1 MAVFAATPRSTRIFL
16 SLAAASELKWIR
28 GDDSRRAPRRRRRR
42 CCGASCKGEL
52 CCCVKRC
59 CLKAGVPPLTCC
71 ESFVDKEVCC
81 QCGLCC
87 CALGCKCPS
96 TCIKH
101 QGQCCC
107 VVNNIACPCD
117 EEVPLTCAL
126 CFFACHPVGVRRP
139 SLPRLAAH
147 ATSRAALRHL
157 RAHQRSLAV
166 PSRAGRRAARGR
178 GHGRQGGG
186 LRRRGAARQRV
197 GGRVPRVARRRRRIA
212 GKRRHAVSVHD
223 GTLDRKSVV
232 PAGLRGRRPDPSSPR
247 PLPPTSS
254 PSPFLKRMNDTTD
267 ELVSVRH

>member
-1 MAVFAATPRSTRIFL
+1 MMRAA
-16 SLAAASELKWIR
+16 
-28 GDDSRRAPRRRRRR
+28 RRHRRR

-126 CFFACHPVGVRRP
+126 CFFACHPVGARRP
-139 SLPRLAAH
+139 SLQRLAAH
-147 ATSRAALRHL
+147 APSPAALRHL
-157 RAHQRSLAV
+157 RAHERALAL
-166 PSRAGRRAARGR
+166 PPRARRRAARG
-178 GHGRQGGG
+178 
-186 LRRRGAARQRV
+186 
-197 GGRVPRVARRRRRIA
+197 
-212 GKRRHAVSVHD
+212 
-223 GTLDRKSVV
+223 
-232 PAGLRGRRPDPSSPR
+232 
-247 PLPPTSS
+247 
-254 PSPFLKRMNDTTD
+254 
-267 ELVSVRH
+267 

>member
-1 MAVFAATPRSTRIFL
+1 MRAA
-16 SLAAASELKWIR
+16 
-28 GDDSRRAPRRRRRR
+28 RRHRRR
-42 CCGASCKGEL
+42 CCGASCKGECL
-52 CCCVKRC
+52 CCVKRC

-71 ESFVDKEVCC
+71 ESFIDKEVCC

-139 SLPRLAAH
+139 SLPRLPAH

-166 PSRAGRRAARGR
+166 PSRARRRAARDRSDGR
-178 GHGRQGGG
+178 ERGSF
-186 LRRRGAARQRV
+186 RRRGAARQRV
-197 GGRVPRVARRRRRIA
+197 GGRVPRVARRRRRVA

-223 GTLDRKSVV
+223 GTLDVDNKSVV

-247 PLPPTSS
+247 PFLHLSPP
-254 PSPFLKRMNDTTD
+254 P
-267 ELVSVRH
+267 

>member
-1 MAVFAATPRSTRIFL
+1 M
-16 SLAAASELKWIR
+16 
-28 GDDSRRAPRRRRRR
+28 
-42 CCGASCKGEL
+42 
-52 CCCVKRC
+52 
-59 CLKAGVPPLTCC
+59 PPLTCC

-139 SLPRLAAH
+139 SLPRLPAH